1 MSSFSG
7 ARSKLKNATQDLF
20 RLPGQ
25 SIPVDT
31 GSLAPERIVTSA
43 KPVTSARPVASA
55 KPPEAP
61 PASARKAEASIMFSL
76 EELMKAANTVEAK
89 ADDAPDQL
97 WSMQAATP
105 LFGTAHDEALL
116 TTPMKTETG
125 SGMDSMTMPSHPPPG
140 RRWLPMVLA
149 IGGCSLAVA
158 AAAWWA
164 LEPTFVDPAPAAQ
177 VAAAA
182 ISDLPASAVS
192 PASEVAPAEAPPAAV
207 ATAPG
212 VAEPSGEVPAV
223 PSSEVTPEVAGATPS
238 APKGQP
244 STTSQSGT
252 KKKPAAPSS
261 TKSGAFDKAA
271 AKNALSSA
279 ASKAAGCRQTGA
291 GGQGKIQLTFAPTG
305 KVSSAQIMAG
315 PSASTA
321 EGKCALRHFRAAR
334 IPAFSGAAVTVAKS
348 FKIP

>member
-25 SIPVDT
+25 SIPVET
-31 GSLAPERIVTSA
+31 RSIGPRSLPPERVVTSA
-43 KPVTSARPVASA
+43 KPASA
-55 KPPEAP
+55 TPPEAP

-76 EELMKAANTVEAK
+76 EELMKAANPVEAK

-105 LFGTAHDEALL
+105 LFGTANDEALL

-158 AAAWWA
+158 VAAWWA
-164 LEPTFVDPAPAAQ
+164 LEPTLVDPAPAAQ

-182 ISDLPASAVS
+182 IPELPASAAS
-192 PASEVAPAEAPPAAV
+192 PAAEVAPAEAPPAAV

-212 VAEPSGEVPAV
+212 VAEPSAEVPVAPSSDVTPVVAATTPSASKAV
-223 PSSEVTPEVAGATPS
+223 PS
-238 APKGQP
+238 
-244 STTSQSGT
+244 TSQVAT

-261 TKSGAFDKAA
+261 TKSAAFDKAA
-271 AKNALSSA
+271 AKNALNSA

-305 KVSSAQIMAG
+305 KVTSAQIMAG

-334 IPAFSGAAVTVAKS
+334 IPAFSGAPVTVAKS